1 MITLMQRLAAL
12 SLAFLVFGLGACS
25 STPDREFT
33 ELGLLHLRSAIDI
46 EPNAATARLQY
57 GRIVARNGVQE
68 QDPFCVFEIDT
79 VSDKVQTVPPAR
91 FRITGISRSVETFAG
106 MPVMP
111 HVGQNWP
118 SRMNLRVGFSDDDS
132 PTHIYYKTTFRL
144 TDTEL
149 HGQPQVRSLS
159 CMSNQN
165 SPGSAAFM
173 RHLTM
178 AEIRAALGEWLSL
191 SLAIPPATGTN
202 LR

>member
-1 MITLMQRLAAL
+1 MPRLAAL
-12 SLAFLVFGLGACS
+12 SLSFLSLVFMLGACS
-25 STPDREFT
+25 STPDRALA

-79 VSDKVQTVPPAR
+79 VSANVQTVPPGR

-106 MPVMP
+106 MPAMP
-111 HVGQNWP
+111 QVGQYWP
-118 SRMNLRVGFSDDDS
+118 TRMNLRVGFSDDDS
-132 PTHIYYKTTFRL
+132 PTNIYYKTTFRL
-144 TDTEL
+144 ADTEQ
-149 HGQPQVRSLS
+149 HSQPQVRSLS

-165 SPGSAAFM
+165 APGSAAFM

-178 AEIRAALGEWLSL
+178 VEIRAALGDWLSL
-191 SLAIPPATGTN
+191 SLAMPPATGTN